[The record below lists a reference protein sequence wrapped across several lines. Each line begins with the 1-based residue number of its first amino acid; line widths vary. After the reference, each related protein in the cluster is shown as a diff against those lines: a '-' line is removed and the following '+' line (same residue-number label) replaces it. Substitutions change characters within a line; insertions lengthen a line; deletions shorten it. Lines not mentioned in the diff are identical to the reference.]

1 MLAFTKLVFHT
12 SYENKNNSQQENR
25 FLHDSATDAIEYPY
39 TSRMSN
45 MSDLW
50 QSKRETAMNKALNQ
64 VEPLAARVR
73 PQSLDQIIGQRHLLA
88 PQKLLRRMID
98 ADALTSVILHGPPGT
113 GKTTLAEV
121 IAKATSR
128 RFIRENAASVGV
140 KRIREII
147 DEAHRV
153 LGESNKRTIL
163 FLDEIHRFSKSQQDV
178 LLADVERGLITLIG
192 ATTENPLF
200 AVNAALISRSTLFRL
215 ESLSE
220 DETAELIERTIK
232 NPRAFADIN
241 ITIDE
246 DAKRVW
252 AIKSEG
258 DARRA
263 LTALEVAVGSSTEQA
278 HGNLGSDHR
287 LGNGP
292 AVPPLAMG
300 QGEQHQTRRGDRCAE
315 QSPEQAS
322 GQQEVIPLSSRTIHI
337 DKKLAEDSI
346 QQKVANYGDDGH
358 YDAISAMIKSVRGS
372 DPDAAIYWIARM
384 LDAGEDPRFICRRLA
399 ILASED
405 IGNADPRAVVIAQ
418 SCWDLVERIGMPE
431 ARITIAQCA
440 TYLACCPKSNAAYVA
455 IDAALDDVRKDRV
468 IPVPMHLRDPNTSP
482 LSSDDPNDDGSG
494 QRVRK
499 VETEKYEYAHN
510 AQDQLTGQD
519 YLGVNKRYY
528 EPKDVGAEK
537 ILKQH
542 LDEARAMKELRK

>member
-1 MLAFTKLVFHT
+1 
-12 SYENKNNSQQENR
+12 
-25 FLHDSATDAIEYPY
+25 
-39 TSRMSN
+39 

-50 QSKRETAMNKALNQ
+50 QSKRESALTS

-73 PQSLDQIIGQRHLLA
+73 PRSLDQVIGQRHLLA
-88 PQKLLRRMID
+88 PGKLLRRMID

-147 DEAHRV
+147 DDAYRI
-153 LGESNKRTIL
+153 LGESGKRTIL

-220 DETAELIERTIK
+220 DETIELIENAIS
-232 NPRAFADIN
+232 NPLAFPNLD
-241 ITIDE
+241 ITISDE
-246 DAKRVW
+246 ALQVW
-252 AIKSEG
+252 AVKSEG

-263 LTALEVAVGSSTEQA
+263 LTALEVAILSSISGT
-278 HGNLGSDHR
+278 G
-287 LGNGP
+287 
-292 AVPPLAMG
+292 VPPVSS
-300 QGEQHQTRRGDRCAE
+300 EQ
-315 QSPEQAS
+315 P
-322 GQQEVIPLSSRTIHI
+322 TIHI
-337 DKKLAEDSI
+337 TKPLAENSI
-346 QQKVANYGDDGH
+346 QQKLATYGDDGH
-358 YDAISAMIKSVRGS
+358 YDAASAMIKSIRGS
-372 DPDAAIYWIARM
+372 DPDAALYWIARM
-384 LDAGEDPRFICRRLA
+384 LDAGEDPRFITRRLA

-440 TYLACCPKSNAAYVA
+440 TYLACCPKSNAAYQA
-455 IDAALDDVRKDRV
+455 IDAALDDVRNQRV
-468 IPVPMHLRDPNTSP
+468 LPVPMHLRDPNTSP
-482 LSSDDPNDDGSG
+482 QTSADGSG
-494 QRVRK
+494 DRVRNL
-499 VETEKYEYAHN
+499 ESEHYQYSHDSDN
-510 AQDQLTGQD
+510 QLTGQD
-519 YLGVNKRYY
+519 YLGVEKRYY
-528 EPKDVGAEK
+528 EPKAIGAEK

-542 LDEARAMKELRK
+542 LEEARARKQHRKDPSQ

>member
-1 MLAFTKLVFHT
+1 
-12 SYENKNNSQQENR
+12 
-25 FLHDSATDAIEYPY
+25 
-39 TSRMSN
+39 

-50 QSKRETAMNKALNQ
+50 ESKRQSALTL
-64 VEPLAARVR
+64 VEPLAVRVR
-73 PQSLDQIIGQRHLLA
+73 PRSIDEIVGQRHLLA
-88 PQKLLRRMID
+88 PGKLLRRMID
-98 ADALTSVILHGPPGT
+98 ADTLTSVILHGPPGT

-147 DEAHRV
+147 DEAYRV

-220 DETAELIERTIK
+220 DETVELIERTIK
-232 NPRAFADIN
+232 NPRAFADIK
-241 ITIDE
+241 ITIDN
-246 DAKRVW
+246 DAMRVW

-258 DARRA
+258 DARRT
-263 LTALEVAVGSSTEQA
+263 LTALEVAVRST
-278 HGNLGSDHR
+278 
-287 LGNGP
+287 P
-292 AVPPLAMG
+292 
-300 QGEQHQTRRGDRCAE
+300 GE
-315 QSPEQAS
+315 S
-322 GQQEVIPLSSRTIHI
+322 IHI
-337 DKKLAEDSI
+337 DQQLAQDSI
-346 QQKVANYGDDGH
+346 QQKIATYGDDGH

-405 IGNADPRAVVIAQ
+405 IGNADPRAIMIAQ
-418 SCWDLVERIGMPE
+418 AAWDLVERIGMPE

-440 TYLACCPKSNAAYVA
+440 TYLACCPKSNAAYIA
-455 IDAALDDVRKDRV
+455 IDAALDDVRNDRI

-482 LSSDDPNDDGSG
+482 LSSHSAADDGSAH
-494 QRVRK
+494 RVRD
-499 VETEKYEYAHN
+499 VETQKYEYSHN
-510 AQDQLTGQD
+510 AEDQLTGQD
-519 YLGVNKRYY
+519 YLGVEKRYY
-528 EPKDVGAEK
+528 EPKDIGAEK
-537 ILKQH
+537 IIKQH
-542 LDEARAMKELRK
+542 LDQARARKEQRSNNATR